1 MRGIAFGQSRGSE
14 HGRVPRKLSR
24 VKDLLPKAS
33 PLAALAAKSVSLGL
47 PHGSK
52 HKRVPR
58 KLSRVKD

>member
-24 VKDLLPKAS
+24 VKDLQPKAS
-33 PLAALAAKSVSLGL
+33 PSGLPAAKSVSLGL
-47 PHGSK
+47 PHDSK

-58 KLSRVKD
+58 NHARAKD